1 MDKEEENKVA
11 ERERENG
18 KWGRHEVEETGDK
31 S

>member
-1 MDKEEENKVA
+1 MDKEGENRVEEK
-11 ERERENG
+11 ERETG